1 MGRLDKISNALDG
14 IKESNRREQLI
25 AEFGLDPSVFDEPP
39 EVTDTDIQ
47 GGHLKCISESIEAM
61 GESLKDTS
69 TEQLTK
75 LEDATTAQ
83 VIEIQVGLRKLVK
96 AIGDVSKGQDKR
108 LESSIKSQG
117 DALQTAIGALVE
129 AVSSIEHTIVVEP
142 PVIPALVAIQFDI
155 ERNNQGYMTT
165 VIARPA
171 DSIEKPV
178 TTTNI
183 EYD

>member
-39 EVTDTDIQ
+39 EITDSDIQ

-75 LEDATTAQ
+75 IDESTTAQ

-96 AIGDVSKGQDKR
+96 AIGDASKGQDKR

-117 DALQTAIGALVE
+117 EALQASIGTLVE

-142 PVIPALVAIQFDI
+142 PVIPAPVAIQFDI
-155 ERNNQGYMTT
+155 ERNNQGYIAS

-178 TTTNI
+178 KITEV

>member
-39 EVTDTDIQ
+39 EITDTDIQ

-96 AIGDVSKGQDKR
+96 AIGDASKGQDKR

-117 DALQTAIGALVE
+117 DALQTAIGSLVE